1 MADLKQLGK
10 YSVIEV
16 LGKGAMGVVYK
27 GYDPMIDRHVALKTV
42 RKEVMDQH
50 LAGEII
56 ARFKNEAQAAGRLTH
71 PGIVAIYDYGEDD
84 TTAFI
89 AMEFVQ
95 GHSLRHYLSRQEPF
109 ALQGIV
115 SIMGELLHAIDY
127 AHEHGVV
134 HRDIKPANIIMMTN
148 GRLKV
153 ADFGIARIDRSS
165 LTTVGSV
172 MGTPSYMSPEQYA
185 GLPVDR
191 RTDIFSSGVVLYELL
206 TGSKPFEG
214 ATDTSIAYKICH
226 EPHRNPSEVNPQAV
240 PTVFDAVIA
249 KALAKKAE
257 DRYATAKEFANA
269 VLAAY
274 ETRGNVPADAEPTVR
289 HTIAPFVP
297 DRQDTTFPPP
307 GWNPK
312 DLLALEE
319 LFAPHVGPIAKVLI
333 KKAAKTTTDG
343 RQFLRLLT
351 DSIQGEEEKKAF
363 LADAFSRVP
372 DVLASSA
379 ATGQTDVSRG
389 SVSYLLKPID
399 PADVEKATGRLAMYL
414 GPIAKVVAKKAA
426 AQTTDVK
433 ALYLRL
439 ADSLASAE
447 DREKFLKD
455 AGYS

>member
-10 YSVIEV
+10 YTVIEV

-27 GYDPMIDRHVALKTV
+27 GFDPIIERHVALKTV

-71 PGIVAIYDYGEDD
+71 PGIVAIYDYGEDAS
-84 TTAFI
+84 TAYI

-95 GHSLRHYLSRQEPF
+95 GHSLRHYLARREAF
-109 ALQGIV
+109 GLQGVV
-115 SIMGELLHAIDY
+115 SIMGELLQALDY

-165 LTTVGSV
+165 LTIVGSV

-214 ATDTSIAYKICH
+214 ATDTIIAYKICH
-226 EPHRNPSEVNPQAV
+226 EPHRKPSEINPQAV
-240 PTVFDAVIA
+240 PTVFDAVMA

-257 DRYATAKEFANA
+257 DRYPTAKEFADA
-269 VLAAY
+269 LLGAY
-274 ETRGNVPADAEPTVR
+274 ENRGTVSTEAEATVR
-289 HTIAPFVP
+289 NTIVP
-297 DRQDTTFPPP
+297 HVPERQDTTFPPP
-307 GWNPK
+307 GWNPR
-312 DLLALEE
+312 DLRALEE
-319 LFAPHVGPIAKVLI
+319 LFAPYVGPIARVLI
-333 KKAAKTTTDG
+333 KKAAITTTDG
-343 RQFLRLLT
+343 RQLLGLLT
-351 DSIQGEEEKKAF
+351 DSIQGEQEKKAF
-363 LADAFSRVP
+363 LAAASSRVP
-372 DVLASSA
+372 EMVAQSA
-379 ATGQTDVSRG
+379 ATGQSDVSRG
-389 SVSYLLKPID
+389 SVSFLLQPID
-399 PADVEKATGRLAMYL
+399 PADVEKATSRLAPYL

-426 AQTTDVK
+426 AQTTDLK
-433 ALYLRL
+433 SLYLRL
-439 ADSLASAE
+439 ADSLASPE

-455 AGYS
+455 SGYS